1 MQLAPALAD
10 EERLFAEAVARHE
23 EVLAARVPDRK
34 REHPAQA
41 LDAAL
46 APMLVRA
53 QQHLGV
59 GIEREAA
66 AERLELASQLAKV
79 VDLAVERQD
88 QAGVVGAH
96 RLARALGI
104 DDGETPVAEDHA
116 LAGTRRPFPEPVA
129 VGAAVGEALE
139 HPLDRRA
146 RSRALGG
153 GDGPGDAAHAQPFLP
168 ANRAVVRG
176 ARTTGSRAA

>member
-1 MQLAPALAD
+1 MAEQLPHRREVPLRTRPGPLEKRLDLGSEMQLAPALAD

-23 EVLAARVPDRK
+23 EVVAARVPDRK

-66 AERLELASQLAKV
+66 AERLGLASQLAKV

-88 QAGVVGAH
+88 QA
-96 RLARALGI
+96 RALG
-104 DDGETPVAEDHA
+104 AH
-116 LAGTRRPFPEPVA
+116 LA
-129 VGAAVGEALE
+129 
-139 HPLDRRA
+139 
-146 RSRALGG
+146 
-153 GDGPGDAAHAQPFLP
+153 
-168 ANRAVVRG
+168 
-176 ARTTGSRAA
+176 